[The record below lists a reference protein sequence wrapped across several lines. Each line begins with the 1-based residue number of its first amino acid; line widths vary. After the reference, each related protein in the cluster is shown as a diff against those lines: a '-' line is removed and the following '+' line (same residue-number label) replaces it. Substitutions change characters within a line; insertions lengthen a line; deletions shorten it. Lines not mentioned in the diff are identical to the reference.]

1 MAALDSVIAMNTEDF
16 FRYVKSIRYGYQ
28 DRSGRLHFI
37 EDEDFAVQD
46 YSFSSPEEIVN
57 NNCGWC
63 WDLAELIRLYCTVHN
78 IPHRSYFMEYRS
90 DELHQTHTQVFLCD
104 QGKWSAAPDNC
115 LGLEFGT
122 PAFDDAEACAVW
134 FVSLFTDHLESVL
147 KERYDAASLFVR
159 EYSRTFAPGISDDEY
174 LSQIRG

>member
-57 NNCGWC
+57 N
-63 WDLAELIRLYCTVHN
+63 
-78 IPHRSYFMEYRS
+78 
-90 DELHQTHTQVFLCD
+90 
-104 QGKWSAAPDNC
+104 
-115 LGLEFGT
+115 
-122 PAFDDAEACAVW
+122 
-134 FVSLFTDHLESVL
+134 
-147 KERYDAASLFVR
+147 
-159 EYSRTFAPGISDDEY
+159 SRTFAPGISDDEY
-174 LSQIRG
+174 LLQIRG